1 MMKAGTGKQNRFKAL
16 PARELETVQ
25 MSYLIESF
33 ELVPRSHLGEAVV
46 EKTNQ
51 ALKAY
56 EAETGAQRLTP
67 GELLLELDGKIVS
80 VPLMTPYWGQKLADD
95 CKFAAVRRHL
105 EFEQLTACQAV
116 QADFDLEKLWHFT
129 DQKELVSRRGGKEYL
144 PEQPL
149 DANSLGQAPRNL
161 ETVSLPDSLLKPLA
175 EELNSDYGVKPA
187 LAKAMAQKA
196 AQVRWWCSP
205 RLKNL
210 KPGQVVWLA
219 YSTQSRKRGP
229 NRLLVPVVLTLLSLD
244 EQNLK
249 FSNRG
254 DYKALK
260 IAQIERITA
269 EAWQQ
274 GGALTMLD
282 LELLLNL
289 NGATLRAFLNDYQ
302 EHFGVLLPTAGTV
315 LDMGRTLT
323 HKKIVVEMSLAGLST
338 QQIAQKIFHTP
349 EAVDQYLRLFDRV
362 LVLYHYHLPINLI
375 RQVTGHSLA
384 LIKEHLALVDKHFPT
399 KQDLIDY
406 LSNRGVEL
414 ENAQ

>member
-1 MMKAGTGKQNRFKAL
+1 MKAGTGKQNRFKAL

-25 MSYLIESF
+25 MSYMIECF
-33 ELVPRSHLGEAVV
+33 ELAPRSHLGEAVV
-46 EKTNQ
+46 KLTNQ
-51 ALKAY
+51 ALEEY
-56 EAETGAQRLTP
+56 ENETKTKRLTP
-67 GELLLELDGKIVS
+67 GELLLELDGKTVP
-80 VPLMTPYWGQKLADD
+80 VPLMTPYWGKKLADGF
-95 CKFAAVRRHL
+95 KFMAARRHL
-105 EFEQLTACQAV
+105 EFEQLTACQAETPE
-116 QADFDLEKLWHFT
+116 FDLEKLWHLT

-149 DANSLGQAPRNL
+149 DANSLRSVPRTL
-161 ETVSLPDSLLKPLA
+161 ETVSLPETLLKPVA

-187 LAKAMAQKA
+187 LARAMVEKA

-205 RLKNL
+205 RLKDL
-210 KPGQVVWLA
+210 KPGQAVWLA
-219 YSTQSRKRGP
+219 YSTHSRKRGP
-229 NRLLVPVVLTLLSLD
+229 QRLLVPVVLTLLNLD

-289 NGATLRAFLNDYQ
+289 NGAALREFLNTYQ

-323 HKKIVVEMSLAGLST
+323 HKKIVVEMSLEGLST

-362 LVLYHYHLPINLI
+362 LVLYHYGLPINLI

-399 KQDLIDY
+399 KQELVDY